1 MSAAGGTAVAPG
13 RRIGVIVTI
22 LGLLVLVMV
31 VASSMRQGSVSCEV
45 CITFKGRS
53 LCRTASATGEDEARR
68 TAADNACA
76 LISSGMADGI
86 ACSNTPPDSV
96 TCTP

>member
-1 MSAAGGTAVAPG
+1 MSAPGGSGADST
-13 RRIGVIVTI
+13 RRIGVIITI
-22 LGLLVLVMV
+22 LVILVLGMI
-31 VASSMRQGSVSCEV
+31 VASSLRQGGVSCEV

-53 LCRTASATGEDEARR
+53 QCRTASAVKEYDARR
-68 TAADNACA
+68 AAADNACA

-86 ACSNTPPDSV
+86 ACGNTVPDSV

>member
-1 MSAAGGTAVAPG
+1 MSTARPRSAAPN
-13 RRIGVIVTI
+13 RRLGLIVTI
-22 LGLLVLVMV
+22 LGLVALVLIVM
-31 VASSMRQGSVSCEV
+31 SSMKQGSVSCEV

-53 LCRTASATGEDEARR
+53 QCRTASATGEEDARR
-68 TAADNACA
+68 AATDNACA

-96 TCTP
+96 ICTD